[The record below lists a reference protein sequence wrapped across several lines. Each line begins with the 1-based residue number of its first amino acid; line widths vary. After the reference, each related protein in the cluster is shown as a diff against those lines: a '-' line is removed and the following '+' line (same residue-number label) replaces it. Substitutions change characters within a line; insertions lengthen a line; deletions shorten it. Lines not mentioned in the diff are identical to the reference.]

1 MNKRSQFHAELGS
14 DGVLELTIYGD
25 IVDAVTAGYLES
37 WGYDPSSF
45 VSALSVK
52 KALDA
57 APTASKIRMRINSPG
72 GDAFEGMAI
81 HSLLTGQPKPVE
93 AYIDGIAA
101 SSASVIAMAAATRVM
116 GRSAMMM
123 VHNAWASSTGYAS
136 DMRKMADVLDKISE
150 SIGACYIDRTGMDA
164 KTVQKLMDAET
175 WLSAQDCVDQ
185 KFATA
190 VVESPADEKK
200 AMARARRFA
209 ALARL
214 RNVPTQFK
222 AAACACDCNNCVNG
236 NCDECTNAD
245 CDDTNCA
252 DCPMQNGGAGN
263 SARVPVTEP
272 APTMFAAREA
282 VLAAAKAKDEMEMKR
297 ARHKAR
303 TRK

>member
-52 KALDA
+52 KALDGA
-57 APTASKIRMRINSPG
+57 GSSCAKIRLRINSPG

-81 HSLLTGQPKPVE
+81 HSLLTGQAKPVE

-101 SSASVIAMAAATRVM
+101 SSASIIAMAASTRIM

-150 SIGACYIDRTGMDA
+150 SIGACYVDRTGMSPEG
-164 KTVQKLMDAET
+164 VQKLMDAET

-185 KFATA
+185 GFATG
-190 VVESPADEKK
+190 VVEAPAKEEAK
-200 AMARARRFA
+200 ALAAARRFK
-209 ALARL
+209 ALAQL

-222 AAACACDCNNCVNG
+222 AAACACDCTGCVDGDCAACSNKDCADSNCV
-236 NCDECTNAD
+236 
-245 CDDTNCA
+245 
-252 DCPMQNGGAGN
+252 DCPMQGSAGN
-263 SARVPVTEP
+263 RTTLP
-272 APTMFAAREA
+272 ALPEA
-282 VLAAAKAKDEMEMKR
+282 VDTTSKEEMEFAR

-303 TRK
+303 TA